1 MALLVGVTGGMG
13 AGKSTVSGMI
23 SRLGGHII
31 DADQI
36 CRRLVEPGKP
46 AWKEIAEALGP
57 EIVLP
62 DQTLDRKR
70 IAQIIFKD
78 AEQKKKLET
87 ILHPKVFE
95 QEQVEFREISIKT
108 PSSVVILD
116 AALLIESG
124 NYRKVDKVVVVACPE
139 EQAISRIVAQ
149 GRFAEDDA
157 RLRIRSQ
164 MPLNAKKAVADY
176 ILENDS
182 SLEDLGQRVEKLFEN
197 LKALIGSNG

>member
-1 MALLVGVTGGMG
+1 MAILVGVTGGMG
-13 AGKSTVSGMI
+13 SGKSTVSEII

-36 CRRLVEPGKP
+36 CRRLVEPGKD
-46 AWKEIAEALGP
+46 AWKEVVEALGP

-70 IAQIIFKD
+70 IAQIIFNDSGKKD
-78 AEQKKKLET
+78 LLEK

-95 QEQVEFREISIKT
+95 EEQEEFGSLSKKN

-139 EQAISRIVAQ
+139 EQQIMRIVQQ
-149 GRFAEDDA
+149 GRFTEEDA
-157 RLRIRSQ
+157 RLRIRHQ
-164 MPLNAKKAVADY
+164 MSLEEKKVLADY

-182 SLEDLGQRVEKLFEN
+182 SLESLERRVEELFEN
-197 LKALIGSNG
+197 LKALT